1 MTRIAQFTVSKDL
14 LKKARGATAA
24 ERLVHRL
31 HSVALVASGLS
42 ASEAARIYGDSPR
55 AVAYWVTQYRKMGLK
70 GLSEESRPGR
80 PSRLSP
86 RDMEKLR
93 SFVRQS
99 RARSQVVNANVL
111 SKYIKTTVGVTLTDR
126 QCWRI
131 LKRFKSSSV

>member
-1 MTRIAQFTVSKDL
+1 M
-14 LKKARGATAA
+14 
-24 ERLVHRL
+24 HRL

-55 AVAYWVTQYRKMGLK
+55 AVAYWVTRYKKLGLK

-80 PSRLSP
+80 PSRLDSS
-86 RDMEKLR
+86 DMKKLQL
-93 SFVRQS
+93 FVRQS

-111 SKYIKTTVGVTLTDR
+111 TKYIKTTFGVTFTVR

-131 LKRFKSSSV
+131 LKRLKSSSM